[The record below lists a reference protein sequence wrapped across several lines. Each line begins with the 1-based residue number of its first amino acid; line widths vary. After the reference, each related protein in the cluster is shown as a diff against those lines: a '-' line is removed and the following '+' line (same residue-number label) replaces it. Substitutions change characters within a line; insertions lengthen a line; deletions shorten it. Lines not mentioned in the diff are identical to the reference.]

1 MTVKEVPEDGKCYKC
16 NAPLGPDAFCYGCGA
31 FICDSA
37 GDDESCEPAN
47 WSVASAMG
55 HGHDPEDHW
64 EEYVD
69 DDDDDA
75 AEWI

>member
-16 NAPLGPDAFCYGCGA
+16 NASLGPDAFCYGCEV
-31 FICDSA
+31 FICDV
-37 GDDESCEPAN
+37 GDETTCEPAN

-64 EEYVD
+64 EEAV
-69 DDDDDA
+69 DDDA
-75 AEWI
+75 AQW